1 MEIVHWTVF
10 TSLFTVGTLPL
21 IITLTTQFAPVI
33 LAGGFFAILAFS
45 VFMFCKHEGSDVAAI
60 RDIE

>member
-21 IITLTTQFAPVI
+21 IITLTTQFAPII
-33 LAGGFFAILAFS
+33 LAGVFFS
-45 VFMFCKHEGSDVAAI
+45 VLGFSVAAYHEHE
-60 RDIE
+60 RGR